1 MFDNFINLQYSKAI
15 IDTKWFNKWCYNLL
29 TASRHSLILKNIHN
43 NLEKEMNIEK
53 FNKRIIIQKTVKL

>member
-1 MFDNFINLQYSKAI
+1 MFDNFMNLQYSKAI
-15 IDTKWFNKWCYNLL
+15 IDTEWFNKWCYNLL
-29 TASRHSLILKNIHN
+29 TASRQNIHN